1 MRETNVQRESSAFRF
16 QSRFPGL
23 ERVDSRDWL
32 NIPTHSAQKPSNIHA
47 TYHAA
52 TQVSPLM
59 SMSLWTALA
68 PPAPPVHALEAGWV
82 AAPPLGV
89 GWAD

>member
-1 MRETNVQRESSAFRF
+1 MRGPF

-23 ERVDSRDWL
+23 ELVDSKDWPK
-32 NIPTHSAQKPSNIHA
+32 IRTHLAQKPSNIHA
-47 TYHAA
+47 IHHAA

-59 SMSLWTALA
+59 SMSLWTVLA
-68 PPAPPVHALEAGWV
+68 PPAPSVHALEAGWV
-82 AAPPLGV
+82 AVPPGWV